1 MKKTYKKQAFSLIE
15 ISIVLLIIGILVAG
29 IVSGKEMISE
39 ARIKAAQAASKRSP
53 INKIPDLAVWLDSSA
68 ENAFK
73 TSSKDNPT
81 ICNGMFDSTS
91 VAYGN
96 PIGDKIDAIKLVNHN
111 EIEDGDLI
119 CAWQDINPQR
129 IQKVSFYPV
138 KSQAGLAQARDIVKY
153 VSDDGISGLPSVSFE
168 GTNGLIG
175 KYIRKSSGSIQFDN
189 IPATDLSQNN
199 EITIFLVSISDDA
212 TGSGVSSGGTTT
224 ANAKVFNYNDKIMI
238 NLTKTTPA
246 SGSSTYQHSSLTTSV
261 QNVIIKKPILTTI
274 VKTASDLYLYTSNN
288 SASNTAST
296 TSSIDGDSFFTLGY
310 SNTGTVISQYFK
322 GKISELVIF
331 KRAISEKERKQVQD
345 YLVQKYKL
353 NK

>member
-29 IVSGKEMISE
+29 IISGKEMISE

-81 ICNGMFDSTS
+81 ICNDIFDSTS
-91 VAYGN
+91 LAYAD

-119 CAWQDINPQR
+119 CAWQDINPQS

-138 KSQAGLAQARDIVKY
+138 KSQAGVAQAQNIVKY

-168 GTNGLIG
+168 GKNGLVG
-175 KYIRKSSGSIQFDN
+175 KYIRKSSGSIRFDN

-199 EITIFLVSISDDA
+199 EITIFLVSISDD
-212 TGSGVSSGGTTT
+212 VVGTVLPSPVATT
-224 ANAKVFNYNDKIMI
+224 ATAKVFNYNNRIMI
-238 NLTKTTPA
+238 NIKKTTPT
-246 SGSSTYQHSSLTTSV
+246 SGSSTYQHSSLSTS
-261 QNVIIKKPILTTI
+261 QNIVIKKPILTTI
-274 VKTASDLYLYTSNN
+274 VKNTSNIYLYTSNN
-288 SASNTAST
+288 SGSNTAST
-296 TSSIDGDSFFTLGY
+296 TSSIDRDSFLTLGY
-310 SNTGTVISQYFK
+310 DNIVSPFSQYFK